1 MALPYLALGYFG
13 RRFMLFTY
21 LAFPLCICNVVVAP
35 LLCHA
40 LHWFAFLALLCF
52 VFPAICHVAYIILL
66 SLFCLGTCLEEYYES
81 PGSERRV
88 SSVAK
93 HCSYIIRPGSV
104 GSRVV
109 MWLDSINIPANNFVT
124 VDLMAVSGRLIR
136 QYRLASNFSGVSRV
150 YDGLNRGN
158 WFEIEKSANAS
169 FDLKFKTYTRGKY
182 QTEV

>member
-1 MALPYLALGYFG
+1 
-13 RRFMLFTY
+13 
-21 LAFPLCICNVVVAP
+21 
-35 LLCHA
+35 
-40 LHWFAFLALLCF
+40 
-52 VFPAICHVAYIILL
+52 
-66 SLFCLGTCLEEYYES
+66 
-81 PGSERRV
+81 
-88 SSVAK
+88 
-93 HCSYIIRPGSV
+93 
-104 GSRVV
+104 